1 MKNPEGIRPFIE
13 HMDQLY
19 PLRNHLADQ
28 QQVAELSFNVNDVE
42 PSTGED

>member
-19 PLRNHLADQ
+19 PLRHPLADQ
-28 QQVAELSFNVNDVE
+28 QQVAELSFNVNDAE